1 MEENKIKLLTQREK
15 EVLALMFRGY
25 QNKDIADKL
34 FITYH
39 TVKAHLAK
47 IYEKLEVKNR
57 VQATIYILSNHLDKE
72 L

>member
-57 VQATIYILSNHLDKE
+57 VQATIYILNNHLDKE